1 MLEKVQKQA
10 SRATMAELE
19 PGEWGIVDQVGGEGA
34 LHRHLLDMGLTPG
47 VRVTLKKTAPMG
59 DPLEIH
65 LRGYALTLR
74 KADAARITLRPP
86 EAGQE
91 RGTEQ
96 RRVPE
101 GPGRQA
107 RGGWHWRHGRDA
119 RGAQTENAEQHGG
132 EGRQA

>member
-1 MLEKVQKQA
+1 MTL
-10 SRATMAELE
+10 
-19 PGEWGIVDQVGGEGA
+19 DQMTVGQTAVITVVGGQGA
-34 LHRHLLDMGLTPG
+34 LRRHLLDMGLTPG

-74 KADAARITLRPP
+74 KADAARVTLRPP

-91 RGTEQ
+91 KGTEQ